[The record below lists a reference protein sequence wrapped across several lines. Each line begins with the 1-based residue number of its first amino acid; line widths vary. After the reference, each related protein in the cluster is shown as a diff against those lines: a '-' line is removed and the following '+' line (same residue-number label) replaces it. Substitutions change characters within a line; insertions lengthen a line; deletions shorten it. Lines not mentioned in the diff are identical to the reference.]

1 LAQLQ
6 SLADAP
12 NTLREYETIYILRPD
27 TINDKVADV
36 NGRVKTIIEERGGQI
51 LNVDNWGKRKLA
63 YEIQK
68 ERKGI
73 YLLWSYLGNAEIV
86 AEFERN
92 MRLLDPVMRYMT
104 IKLDSNVATGSRQSE
119 VDGETYERAAT
130 TAADE
135 EEIMTGRS
143 AAADSDEDESAEAA
157 PAEAATE
164 EAAPAEAA
172 TAEAAPT
179 EAATDATS
187 TEADSTEESK

>member
-1 LAQLQ
+1 MALQ

-63 YEIQK
+63 YEIKK

-73 YLLWSYLGNAEIV
+73 YLFWKYLGNPAIV

-104 IKLDSNVATGSRQSE
+104 IKLDTDVSAGSRETE

-135 EEIMTGRS
+135 EEIMTGRGADEGTKEKVE
-143 AAADSDEDESAEAA
+143 AAADGEADAESTEAADATEA
-157 PAEAATE
+157 PAETTE
-164 EAAPAEAA
+164 APAE
-172 TAEAAPT
+172 E
-179 EAATDATS
+179 
-187 TEADSTEESK
+187 KN

>member
-1 LAQLQ
+1 MALQ

-36 NGRVKTIIEERGGQI
+36 NGRVKSIIEERGGQI

-73 YLLWSYLGNAEIV
+73 YLFWKYLGNPEIV

-104 IKLDSNVATGSRQSE
+104 IKLDSNVPVSGARETE
-119 VDGETYERAAT
+119 VDGETFERAAT

-135 EEIMTGRS
+135 EELMTGRAEEAAEA
-143 AAADSDEDESAEAA
+143 AAADAPAADAPAADAA
-157 PAEAATE
+157 PAAT
-164 EAAPAEAA
+164 
-172 TAEAAPT
+172 T
-179 EAATDATS
+179 EAAAET
-187 TEADSTEESK
+187 TEAAAETTEETK